1 MANTKFTANAVIL
14 AGGRGTRF
22 WPRSRTRTPKQ
33 LLNIVGKSTMLE
45 QTVERLRPLFSPERI
60 WSVTNAE
67 QVQALRKQLP
77 VAARKRVLTEP
88 VGRNTAAAI
97 ALAAIHIRHAA
108 KGDALMAVLP
118 ADQFIAQPELYRKI
132 VGAALHVAQTQERM
146 AVLGIPPTR
155 PESGYGYIERIEQ
168 PFTVD
173 SFPVFPVR
181 RFAEKPNLATAKE
194 YLASGKYQ
202 WNAGMFFWRV
212 STFLEALRKFL
223 PRTFEA
229 MELLSK
235 HIGKRSYDSYLKKIY
250 PKLENISVDYAVL
263 EKATAAS
270 TETANQPATVFVIP
284 AEVQWSDIGSWAAVY
299 ELLAK
304 NTGENILAGPGET
317 IDAGGNLLW
326 SPGKFV
332 AAVGVNDLVVVETP
346 DALLICPRDR
356 AQDVGKIVKSLEQRK
371 LTKLL

>member
-1 MANTKFTANAVIL
+1 MADKKLTVHAVIL

-33 LLNIVGKSTMLE
+33 LLNIVGKTTMLE
-45 QTVERLRPLFSPERI
+45 QTVERLLPLFTPERI

-67 QVQALRKQLP
+67 QVEALRKQLP

-97 ALAAIHIRHAA
+97 ALAAIHIQHAA

-118 ADQFIAQPELYRKI
+118 ADQHIAQLERYRKI
-132 VGAALHVAQTQERM
+132 VRAALKIAQTQERM
-146 AVLGIPPTR
+146 VVLGIPPTR
-155 PESGYGYIERIEQ
+155 PETGYGYIERIEQ
-168 PFTVD
+168 PFGID
-173 SFPVFPVR
+173 SFLAFPVR
-181 RFAEKPNLATAKE
+181 RFAEKPDLTTAKE
-194 YLASGKYQ
+194 YVASGRYQ

-212 STFLEALRKFL
+212 STFLDALRKFL
-223 PRTFEA
+223 PKTYEA
-229 MELLSK
+229 MESLSK
-235 HIGKRSYDSYLKKIY
+235 HIGKRSYDSRLKKIY
-250 PKLENISVDYAVL
+250 PKLENISVDYAIL
-263 EKATAAS
+263 EKATAA
-270 TETANQPATVFVIP
+270 TAETRDEPATVFVIP

-304 NTGENILAGPGET
+304 HPGDNILAGAGEA
-317 IDAGGNLLW
+317 IDAQGNLLW
-326 SPGKFV
+326 SPDKFV
-332 AAVGVNDLVVVETP
+332 AAIGVNNLVVVETP

-356 AQDVGKIVKSLEQRK
+356 AQDVGKIVKSLEQQK